1 VKVDKLQ
8 QSVAQVEKQIEEA
21 KTTLSGIVFSLAL
34 ALSLSLSLSL
44 DMDIVGNLTN

>member
-8 QSVAQVEKQIEEA
+8 QSVAKVEKQIEEA

-34 ALSLSLSLSL
+34 SL